1 MEDARVPLARPVVA
15 ERSRT
20 RRARNGA
27 PYLRY
32 VKEYG
37 NLSIAENLVM
47 TSDYEIGY
55 SQALMLHHLYL
66 FPFNL
71 YI

>member
-1 MEDARVPLARPVVA
+1 MEDARVPLTRPVIA

-37 NLSIAENLVM
+37 NLSMAENLVM
-47 TSDYEIGY
+47 MSAYARPSARTLCGGRSKK
-55 SQALMLHHLYL
+55 A
-66 FPFNL
+66 
-71 YI
+71 